1 MKKHICVYCGSRKG
15 NYPKFP
21 EIAKQAGREIAQRNW
36 GIVYGGGRVGI
47 MGEIANAALT
57 EGGDVIGVIPTQLK
71 NREAAHKGLTDLHET
86 QDMHTRK
93 ALMESLSDA
102 FLVLPGGFG
111 TLDEFFEIL
120 TWRQL
125 GIHNKPIFLMNVDG
139 YFDGLLQYTKNAV
152 EHDFIHKESLSL
164 FHVCDD
170 LDSFLQQLER
180 FFELS

>member
-1 MKKHICVYCGSRKG
+1 MKKHICIYCGSRKG
-15 NYPKFP
+15 NYPKYP
-21 EIAKQAGREIAQRNW
+21 EVAMEAGREIARRNW

-47 MGEIANAALT
+47 MGEVANAALT

-71 NREAAHKGLTDLHET
+71 EKEVAHKGLTDLHET

-125 GIHNKPIFLMNVDG
+125 GIHNKPIFIINTDG
-139 YFDGLLQYTKNAV
+139 YFDGLLQFTEKAV
-152 EHDFIHKESLSL
+152 SHDFIHKESLSL
-164 FHVCDD
+164 FTVCDD
-170 LDSFLQQLER
+170 VEDYLRQMER
-180 FFELS
+180 FFELN

>member
-15 NYPKFP
+15 NNPKFS
-21 EIAKQAGREIAQRNW
+21 ELAKQAGREIAGRNW
-36 GIVYGGGRVGI
+36 GVVFGGGRIGM
-47 MGEIANAALT
+47 MGELANAALT
-57 EGGDVIGVIPTQLK
+57 EGGDVIGVIPTHLK
-71 NREAAHKGLTDLHET
+71 EREVAHKGLTDLHET

-125 GIHNKPIFLMNVDG
+125 GLHNKPIFLLNSEG
-139 YFDGLLQYTKNAV
+139 YFDGLIQYTDNAV
-152 EHDFIHKESLSL
+152 KHEFIHKESLSL
-164 FHVCDD
+164 FHVCND
-170 LDSFLQQLER
+170 LDSCFQQLER
-180 FFELS
+180 FFELD

>member
-21 EIAKQAGREIAQRNW
+21 EIAKEAGREIARRDW
-36 GIVYGGGRVGI
+36 GIVYGGGKVGI

-57 EGGDVIGVIPTQLK
+57 EGGDVVGVIPTHLK
-71 NREAAHKGLTDLHET
+71 NREVAHKGLTDLHET

-102 FLVLPGGFG
+102 FVVLPGGFG

-125 GIHNKPIFLMNVDG
+125 GLHNKPIFIINIDG
-139 YFDGLLQYTKNAV
+139 YFDGLVQFTQNAV
-152 EHDFIHKESLSL
+152 KHDFIHKESLSL
-164 FHVCDD
+164 FHICED
-170 LDSFLQQLER
+170 LDSCLSQLER
-180 FFELS
+180 FFELD